1 MSPKEVHLNIFQ
13 VYRIFFIDNFEK
25 IKMCVKYWAK
35 QVLV

>member
-13 VYRIFFIDNFEK
+13 VYRIFFYRFEK